1 LIIVLRKGLSMEGIH
16 ENIAAGALKERNK
29 YRERIDLLRSRI
41 YLLAG
46 EDRLLMTMYLENGNS
61 FRQMARL
68 AGVSESSIGRRVRKI
83 AKRLT
88 NGAYITCLRNR
99 DKFTGGEM
107 ATARD
112 YFLQG
117 LSIRKIAEKRDLTFY
132 RVQETLKKIK
142 NLIEDSG

>member
-1 LIIVLRKGLSMEGIH
+1 MEGIH
-16 ENIAAGALKERNK
+16 ENISMGAARERNE
-29 YRERIDLLRSRI
+29 YRNRIDLLRRRVS
-41 YLLAG
+41 LLAG

-117 LSIRKIAEKRDLTFY
+117 LSIKKIATKRYLTYY

-142 NLIEDSG
+142 RLIEDSGQRVACSG

>member
-1 LIIVLRKGLSMEGIH
+1 MEGIH
-16 ENIAAGALKERNK
+16 ENISMGAARERNE
-29 YRERIDLLRSRI
+29 YRNRIDLLRRRVS
-41 YLLAG
+41 LLAG

-117 LSIRKIAEKRDLTFY
+117 LSIKKIATKRYLTYY

-142 NLIEDSG
+142 RLIEDSGQRVACRG

>member
-1 LIIVLRKGLSMEGIH
+1 MEGIH
-16 ENIAAGALKERNK
+16 ENISMGAARKRNE
-29 YRERIDLLRSRI
+29 YRNRIDLLRGRVS
-41 YLLAG
+41 LLAG

-99 DKFTGGEM
+99 DKFTGCEM

-117 LSIRKIAEKRDLTFY
+117 LSIKKIATKRYLTYY

-142 NLIEDSG
+142 RLIEDSGQRVACRG